1 LKSSCSYSF
10 AKQFP
15 SSKDDNQTFHVLV
28 SHCGVEQAQLVR
40 EFVDLGVQYSFHYS
54 IQAEFGEC
62 WGDPAQNYT
71 TTLL

>member
-1 LKSSCSYSF
+1 M
-10 AKQFP
+10 
-15 SSKDDNQTFHVLV
+15 DDNQTLHVLV
-28 SHCGVEQAQLVR
+28 SHCGVGQAQLVR

-54 IQAEFGEC
+54 IKAEFGEC

>member
-1 LKSSCSYSF
+1 MKSSCSYSF

-54 IQAEFGEC
+54 IQAEFGER
-62 WGDPAQNYT
+62 WGVPAQNYT
-71 TTLL
+71 MILL